1 MLKGRCQGPNHDQ
14 GHQAG
19 VEAQSADPGSLD
31 SQREPDLTLPSVPRE
46 WALVGRDI
54 VCFRLDPQC
63 LARCLVNERCS
74 VTKLRFCFLLLL
86 FHK

>member
-1 MLKGRCQGPNHDQ
+1 MLMLRERCQGPNHDQ

-31 SQREPDLTLPSVPRE
+31 SQLEPGLTLPSVPPV

-54 VCFRLDPQC
+54 VCF
-63 LARCLVNERCS
+63 
-74 VTKLRFCFLLLL
+74 LLIPTASRGGAW
-86 FHK
+86 